1 MQKQKEMHKN
11 RYETPYWWWNDT
23 VMSIF
28 LLRFALFFY
37 IDIIVLVISSEQV
50 TIYFYTYQRWHS
62 EYLNRQSGY
71 GYTPLMVIINEVL
84 LQLLKVLKRKY
95 QSWYQWDNPSEGGAV
110 SMLAAF
116 TLVNSSAKSLLNSVS
131 MSMLQKISSWTIL
144 RAPAREGQKGTT

>member
-1 MQKQKEMHKN
+1 MVERHCDE
-11 RYETPYWWWNDT
+11 YF
-23 VMSIF
+23 SITF
-28 LLRFALFFY
+28 CFIFY
-37 IDIIVLVISSEQV
+37 LDIIVLVISSEQV

-95 QSWYQWDNPSEGGAV
+95 QSWYQSDNPSEGGAV
-110 SMLAAF
+110 SMSAVF

-144 RAPAREGQKGTT
+144 RAPARDGQKGTT

>member
-1 MQKQKEMHKN
+1 
-11 RYETPYWWWNDT
+11 
-23 VMSIF
+23 MSIF

-95 QSWYQWDNPSEGGAV
+95 QSWYQ
-110 SMLAAF
+110 
-116 TLVNSSAKSLLNSVS
+116 
-131 MSMLQKISSWTIL
+131 
-144 RAPAREGQKGTT
+144 